1 MKIAVVRGRNL
12 NLRSLTDIADQVD
25 ELGLD
30 FLRESRIVIGIDD
43 ESNDILL
50 LKDNIGDTELEILL
64 V

>member
-50 LKDNIGDTELEILL
+50 LKDNMGDTELEILL